1 MAASPAV
8 QVSTAAAE
16 IADASPEPVVRD
28 VQPPWPWRR
37 DVRDGVFRA
46 GGHSIRVRLPIM
58 GSRTRAW
65 DSWNYPWHRVKISRK
80 RWHVRSEAGGCYLFV
95 GASRGGW
102 GPSNMARAH
111 ARHCTRCT
119 VGPHTTR
126 ARARARAARAR
137 ARARRPRPRPA
148 HARAVHARTRARRR
162 RAPRALAR
170 ARACAL
176 HASGHTRQ
184 DPSSP
189 FSLSHRV
196 IIPAPADDSGP
207 PPGQFAQA
215 SQTDAHPGEART
227 QRQRGPPGG
236 SAVRQRTCW
245 SGTTPRSACHARLE
259 TGVCCAWRTRTR
271 HAAAQAPSQT
281 DVV

>member
-37 DVRDGVFRA
+37 DVRDSDGVFRA

-137 ARARRPRPRPA
+137 ARAAPAPAPGARTRGARA
-148 HARAVHARTRARRR
+148 HARAPPPRAARARTRARVRTARFGTHAPGPVFPVLPLTVSSSRRRRMTVGHRLASLPRRARLMHIRGRRARSGSGARGVRLYGNGRAGPAPR
-162 RAPRALAR
+162 RAPRVTPGSR
-170 ARACAL
+170 
-176 HASGHTRQ
+176 
-184 DPSSP
+184 
-189 FSLSHRV
+189 RV
-196 IIPAPADDSGP
+196 FAAPGA
-207 PPGQFAQA
+207 PG
-215 SQTDAHPGEART
+215 
-227 QRQRGPPGG
+227 
-236 SAVRQRTCW
+236 
-245 SGTTPRSACHARLE
+245 
-259 TGVCCAWRTRTR
+259 TR